1 MEVSI
6 FPKPGIVEHLK
17 KLVEVRLHTDK
28 RTEKSAGFQELKV
41 RLTGSHGNPV
51 YLIQDPT
58 RPDKVLGRFDG
69 ADLLTGGKEF
79 AAFLG
84 QHVK

>member
-28 RTEKSAGFQELKV
+28 QTAKSQALQDLKL
-41 RLTGSHGNPV
+41 RLTGSHANPI
-51 YLIQDPT
+51 YLIVDPAE
-58 RPDKVLGRFDG
+58 PDKVLGRHDG
-69 ADLLTGGKEF
+69 ADVPTGQAFG
-79 AAFLG
+79 AFLR
-84 QHVK
+84 QHAK